1 MNKSIVFGVL
11 FAGIMSIPL
20 MLAVPAF
27 AYEFGGQYGS
37 ENTATGAHG
46 SLEDQLELAKR
57 KVETAAANPATGSGT
72 PSLDADGVFGASAI
86 AGGIFGA
93 IATAFFVKG
102 RQGRYAAYGRG

>member
-46 SLEDQLELAKR
+46 SLEEQLELAKR
-57 KVETAAANPATGSGT
+57 KVETAAANPATCLLYTS
-72 PSLDADGVFGASAI
+72 PSPRD
-86 AGGIFGA
+86 
-93 IATAFFVKG
+93 
-102 RQGRYAAYGRG
+102 